1 MEEKDIDHK
10 AIRTYEGDIA
20 DAIQHRQTSQAS
32 MVVADQEKKHEEEEK
47 VLVVH
52 ADEAPKAKSNWLKN
66 TLMIIGSL
74 ILLGAGVAAVY
85 YFYTVSP
92 LSVRQPAAP
101 APVQTAVTVSSIVTP
116 DLQKVA
122 DITNKTPSGIINTIQ
137 QVAQANPLQ
146 NGNILEIILG
156 QEGTTTVN
164 GKAVS
169 QLTRVTGPDFFVLM
183 GLLAPDALTTS
194 LTDQWMLG
202 FYSASNTMPVETA
215 PVIIA
220 TTTTTVATSTISA
233 TSTKTATSTIATTTI
248 ATTTITATT
257 TSTAAATSFYSQAPA
272 TVSTPF
278 IILTNNFFQNAFA
291 GMLSWEST
299 MPADLSAIFGITPAE
314 WSSGAFHD
322 KLIKNKNVRE
332 FTDSSGNVLF
342 LYSFIDN
349 NTLVIAQ
356 NEAALGEIITRF
368 ENQAYVR

>member
-20 DAIQHRQTSQAS
+20 DSIQHRQTSQAS
-32 MVVADQEKKHEEEEK
+32 MVVAAQEKKHEEE

-52 ADEAPKAKSNWLKN
+52 ADEAPKTRGNWLKN
-66 TLMIIGSL
+66 TLMILGSL

-85 YFYTVSP
+85 YFYTISP
-92 LSVRQPAAP
+92 LSVRQPTAP

-122 DITNKTPSGIINTIQ
+122 DITNQNPSGIINKIN
-137 QVAQANPLQ
+137 QVAQANQLQ
-146 NGNILEIILG
+146 SGDILEIILG
-156 QEGTTTVN
+156 QEASTTQN
-164 GKAVS
+164 GKVS
-169 QLTRVTGPDFFVLM
+169 SALERVTGPQFFVLM

-202 FYSASNTMPVETA
+202 FYSASNTTPVESA

-220 TTTTTVATSTISA
+220 TTTVATT
-233 TSTKTATSTIATTTI
+233 TATSTTVIATTS
-248 ATTTITATT
+248 
-257 TSTAAATSFYSQAPA
+257 TSTDTADTEFTFTEPPA
-272 TVSTPF
+272 TVATPF

-299 MPADLSAIFGITPAE
+299 MPSDLSAIFGITPAE
-314 WSSGAFHD
+314 WSSGTFHD
-322 KLIKNKNVRE
+322 KLVKNKNVRE
-332 FTDSSGNVLF
+332 FTDSSGSVLF

-356 NEAALGEIITRF
+356 NEAALTEIITRF